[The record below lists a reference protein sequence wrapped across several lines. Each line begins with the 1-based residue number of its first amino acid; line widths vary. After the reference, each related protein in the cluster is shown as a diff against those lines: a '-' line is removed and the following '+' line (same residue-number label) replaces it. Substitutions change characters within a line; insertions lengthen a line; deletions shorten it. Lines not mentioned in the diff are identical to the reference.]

1 MTLPLA
7 TGAAHQE
14 FSTQNAS
21 TALVYIFSF
30 LFAFGLEQKARAP
43 LLLVTASLQCK
54 PRDMWGHGALPAA
67 MCGEPGTEVGLGLG
81 VQPA

>member
-21 TALVYIFSF
+21 AALVYIFSF
-30 LFAFGLEQKARAP
+30 LFAFGLEQKARVP
-43 LLLVTASLQCK
+43 LLLVTASLQC
-54 PRDMWGHGALPAA
+54 RLGDTWGHGALPIV
-67 MCGEPGTEVGLGLG
+67 MSGEPGTEVGLGLG